1 MKILFVSGVVMLVVG
16 AISGCTSIAA
26 YQASH
31 PYYRF
36 PGGGGGS
43 GANS

>member
-1 MKILFVSGVVMLVVG
+1 MKILFVAAAVALVVG

-31 PYYRF
+31 LYCKF
-36 PGGGGGS
+36 PGS
-43 GANS
+43 GTNS

>member
-1 MKILFVSGVVMLVVG
+1 MKPIVVAAMILALSQV
-16 AISGCTSIAA
+16 SGCTSIAA

-36 PGGGGGS
+36 PSGGGGG
-43 GANS
+43 GGNGG